1 ISRLAGVSKG
11 VSDSDDPV
19 ALISLSVMG
28 KASLDTEIA
37 GSVAVWARAPGL
49 ANSSATVAETTVR
62 RGRTDVL
69 TERDGMEILGR
80 KGRAAVA
87 MRDGESSTNR
97 VRQEGRAHRAVRP
110 EVRCQ
115 PMVAERA
122 LRLAAS

>member
-1 ISRLAGVSKG
+1 
-11 VSDSDDPV
+11 
-19 ALISLSVMG
+19 MG

-37 GSVAVWARAPGL
+37 GSVAVWARTPGL

-69 TERDGMEILGR
+69 TEWDGMEILGR
-80 KGRAAVA
+80 KGRAVA

-97 VRQEGRAHRAVRP
+97 VRQAGRAHRAVRS

-115 PMVAERA
+115 PAPAERA
-122 LRLAAS
+122 LRLAA